1 MPPVGVALRVI
12 LFFLAF
18 VSFLIFKI
26 IVFPDT
32 AFPSGD
38 LIRRSFSLGDLYA
51 AKLGPCM
58 STRQGPDGSRMGTS
72 QMI

>member
-12 LFFLAF
+12 PFFFLAF

-32 AFPSGD
+32 AFPSGVYFQK
-38 LIRRSFSLGDLYA
+38 S
-51 AKLGPCM
+51 
-58 STRQGPDGSRMGTS
+58 
-72 QMI
+72 